1 MTLID
6 QNANSPSEVGF
17 ITDVTTSSFMDEVI
31 EASKSQPVIVD
42 FWAPWCEPCKAL
54 MPVLEQAVTDAG
66 GAVKLCKV
74 NIDENQA
81 VAAQLRV
88 QSVPTVYAFVDGQ
101 PVDGFTGAQQESEIK
116 AFVDKLVEAA
126 GGADIG
132 LNQILEMA
140 EEAIGL
146 KNFAE
151 AGALYSQA
159 LQTDPESDIAMAGL
173 IRCQTGT
180 GEYAN
185 ARSMVEAMTD
195 EMQNSNAVKKA
206 IQTLDVAEYA
216 AESAGKIAE
225 FEAALAA
232 NPNDL
237 EAIFNLAIAK
247 FGIGQNEDAISML
260 LEIVRID
267 RSWNDD
273 AARRKLLEIFD
284 ALGATAPEVIAG
296 RRQLSSILFA

>member
-1 MTLID
+1 MD
-6 QNANSPSEVGF
+6 QETNSPSEASF
-17 ITDVTTSSFMDEVI
+17 ITDVTTSSFMAEVI

-54 MPVLEQAVTDAG
+54 MPILEQVVTSAG

-88 QSVPTVYAFVDGQ
+88 QSVPTVYAFIDGQ
-101 PVDGFTGAQQESEIK
+101 PVDGFTGAQQESEIR

-126 GGADIG
+126 GGANLG
-132 LNQILEMA
+132 LKQILELA
-140 EEAIGL
+140 EDAIGS

-151 AGALYSQA
+151 AGALFSQA
-159 LQTDPESDIAMAGL
+159 LQTDPESFVAMAGL
-173 IRCQTGT
+173 IRCLTGT

-195 EMQNSNAVKKA
+195 DMQNSDAVKKA
-206 IQTLDVAEYA
+206 VQALDVAEYA
-216 AESAGKIAE
+216 AESAGQIAE

-232 NPNDL
+232 SPEDP
-237 EAIFNLAIAK
+237 EAIFNLAVAK
-247 FGIGQNEDAISML
+247 FGAGQNEEAISML
-260 LEIVRID
+260 LEIIKTD

-284 ALGATAPEVIAG
+284 ALGATAPEVVAG
-296 RRQLSSILFA
+296 RRQLSSILFV